1 MEKLTGVIL
10 MAGLSTRFGGPKN
23 KQLCLLNNK
32 PIFSYS
38 IDAFSSSK
46 IIDKLVIV
54 VNKDNKDVVAK
65 YLNEKNIKASMILGG
80 KTRQE
85 SVENA
90 LSSLKCDAEDIV
102 IIHDGARPL
111 VDDIIIKEVGKAAK
125 KYGAAT
131 AYLEA
136 IDTIAVKSDKDEI
149 KEFIERSAVAQ
160 IQTPQAF
167 KFGLL
172 NEAHKN
178 AINNKATDDCSLVMA
193 LNKPVKLVK
202 GDKKYHK
209 VTTKE
214 DILYLEGLLKK

>member
-38 IDAFSSSK
+38 IDAFSSST

-54 VNKDNKDVVAK
+54 INKDNKDVVAK

-90 LSSLKCDAEDIV
+90 LSSLKCDIEDIV

-111 VDDIIIKEVGKAAK
+111 VDDFIIKEVGKAAK

-149 KEFIERSAVAQ
+149 KEFIERTAVAQ

-178 AINNKATDDCSLVMA
+178 ARNNKATDDCSLVMA

-214 DILYLEGLLKK
+214 DILYLEGLLK

>member
-1 MEKLTGVIL
+1 MEKLTSVIL

-46 IIDKLVIV
+46 VIDELMIV
-54 VNKDNKDVVAK
+54 VNKDNKDEIGK
-65 YLNEKNIKASMILGG
+65 YIKEKGIKASIIMGG
-80 KTRQE
+80 DTRQE

-90 LSSLKCDAEDIV
+90 LKSLKCNTEDV
-102 IIHDGARPL
+102 VVIHDGARPL
-111 VDDIIIKEVGKAAK
+111 IDDFIIKEVGKAAK

-136 IDTIAVKSDKDEI
+136 IDTIAVKSEKEEI
-149 KEFIERSAVAQ
+149 KEFIERTSVAQ

-172 NEAHKN
+172 VEAHKN

-214 DILYLEGLLKK
+214 DILYLEGLLK

>member
-54 VNKDNKDVVAK
+54 VNKDNKDAVAK
-65 YLNEKNIKASMILGG
+65 YLDEKNIKASIILGG

-90 LSSLKCDAEDIV
+90 LSSLKRDAEDIV

-136 IDTIAVKSDKDEI
+136 IDTTAVKSDKDEI
-149 KEFIERSAVAQ
+149 KEFIERTAVAQ

-178 AINNKATDDCSLVMA
+178 AINNKATDDCSLVMT

-202 GDKKYHK
+202 GDKKYNK

-214 DILYLEGLLKK
+214 DIIYLKTLKNF

>member
-54 VNKDNKDVVAK
+54 VNKDNKDVIAE
-65 YLNEKNIKASMILGG
+65 YLKQKSIKASLILGG

-85 SVENA
+85 SVDNA

-111 VDDIIIKEVGKAAK
+111 VDDIIIKEVSKAAK

-149 KEFIERSAVAQ
+149 KEFIERTSIAQ

-172 NEAHKN
+172 NEAHKS

-214 DILYLEGLLKK
+214 DILYLEGLLK